1 MDDNMT
7 MRLEIARR
15 IYDLDAEVYRVL
27 GSSLGRVFNSDR
39 DMTVRRLANLMG
51 DFTQGHYLRSELAL
65 ISNMART
72 IPVKADSS
80 RLMTEYNEI
89 LHALDKLHRLCPGR
103 RPEDQLL
110 RLRDFHRGAGAHGG
124 RPQIRSGP
132 GELRPQ
138 AEPEPEPGS

>member
-51 DFTQGHYLRSELAL
+51 DFARCHSRRS
-65 ISNMART
+65 
-72 IPVKADSS
+72 
-80 RLMTEYNEI
+80 
-89 LHALDKLHRLCPGR
+89 
-103 RPEDQLL
+103 
-110 RLRDFHRGAGAHGG
+110 
-124 RPQIRSGP
+124 
-132 GELRPQ
+132 
-138 AEPEPEPGS
+138 